1 MIGWGLEAGGWRVNG
16 SRPGAGGWR
25 GRPASCAIRLTSLV
39 AWTLV
44 CAPAYA
50 QDLTVSKEPAPL
62 PTEITAPIRSLL
74 QAEGVVVMRGD
85 NRLDFWWVQSLPL
98 DTAPAG
104 QPSWSNVPDG
114 ALVGA
119 LRIEK
124 GITDIRGVPLKPG
137 VYTLRFAQQPQ
148 NGDHMGV
155 SPYRE
160 FLLVA
165 PVADDQTPDAAGY
178 KGAVALAK
186 KTVGKSHPAAL
197 ALDPPTTAEPAGT
210 VTTNDDGHKG
220 VVFTV
225 PATLQGKAAGALS
238 FGVTLVG
245 QYEH

>member
-1 MIGWGLEAGGWRVNG
+1 
-16 SRPGAGGWR
+16 
-25 GRPASCAIRLTSLV
+25 
-39 AWTLV
+39 
-44 CAPAYA
+44 
-50 QDLTVSKEPAPL
+50 
-62 PTEITAPIRSLL
+62 
-74 QAEGVVVMRGD
+74 MRGD
-85 NRLDFWWVQSLPL
+85 NRLDFWWLQSLPL
-98 DTAPAG
+98 DTAPTG

-119 LRIEK
+119 VRIEK
-124 GITDIRGVPLKPG
+124 GITDIRGVPVKAG
-137 VYTLRFAQQPQ
+137 VYTLRFALQPQ

-155 SPYRE
+155 SPFRE
-160 FLLVA
+160 FLLVSPA
-165 PVADDQTPDAAGY
+165 ADDQTPDPAGY

-197 ALDPPTTAEPAGT
+197 ALDPPMASEPAGT

-225 PATLQGKAAGALS
+225 QAMLQGKAAGALS